1 MIHDQKQLLRYLLE
15 VENISWLPKIDPDL
29 LCFACVFKQV
39 ESAALKIVVVLAII
53 NNIEPNM
60 RDCEL
65 WNSSNQAK

>member
-39 ESAALKIVVVLAII
+39 ESAGLKIVVVLALI

-60 RDCEL
+60 HDCKL